1 MWREARIAFSDSV
14 AALNCSVIPAHPWI
28 YGLGQQTENGA
39 YLSPV
44 NAINYLAEK
53 LAGTGGASDIV
64 IMMVSGQTHDNFMTS
79 LNQLVDVFP
88 SPAFTQVRRLAQSAA
103 QLAVEKMQIPA
114 KYSQSLPAAIPLSVP
129 TSRTALAAAA
139 VKKAQEE
146 AAAAVNIGALK
157 QQLDDFRRLR
167 DSVLGDIA
175 GGLADLQGKS
185 ARAWVFTSSGD
196 LATSLL
202 DLVKDIPLQSAVYS
216 AAMMLTGDNLDGIK
230 GMIHDIE
237 PDAGA

>member
-146 AAAAVNIGALK
+146 AAAAVDICALK
-157 QQLDDFRRLR
+157 QQLDDFSRLR

-185 ARAWVFTSSGD
+185 ARAWVFTSGGD

-202 DLVKDIPLQSAVYS
+202 ELVKGIPLQSAIYS

>member
-1 MWREARIAFSDSV
+1 MWREAKLAFNDSV
-14 AALNCSVIPAHPWI
+14 TAINCTVVPAHPWI

-44 NAINYLAEK
+44 NAISYLAEK
-53 LAGTGGASDIV
+53 LAGTGGNADVI
-64 IMMVSGQTHDNFMTS
+64 IMMVAGQTHDSFINS

-88 SPAFTQVRRLAQSAA
+88 APAFTQVKRLALSAA
-103 QLAVEKMQIPA
+103 ELAMEKMQIPA
-114 KYSQSLPAAIPLSVP
+114 KYSAGLADVLPLSVP

-146 AAAAVNIGALK
+146 AAAVVDIGALK
-157 QQLDDFRRLR
+157 KQLDDFTRLR
-167 DSVLGDIA
+167 DGLLGDIA

-185 ARAWVFTSSGD
+185 ARAWVFTASGD
-196 LATSLL
+196 LGTTLL
-202 DLVKDIPLQSAVYS
+202 DLVKGIPLQSAVYS

-230 GMIHDIE
+230 GMIHDLE
-237 PDAGA
+237 SDAGA

>member
-64 IMMVSGQTHDNFMTS
+64 IMMVSGQTHDNFMAN

-88 SPAFTQVRRLAQSAA
+88 SPAFTQVRRLAESAA
-103 QLAVEKMQIPA
+103 QLAAEKMQIPA
-114 KYSQSLPAAIPLSVP
+114 KYSKSLPAAIPLSVP

-139 VKKAQEE
+139 VKKHNRKLLTLWECQGLKTDGEF
-146 AAAAVNIGALK
+146 K
-157 QQLDDFRRLR
+157 QQRENLI
-167 DSVLGDIA
+167 SGISS
-175 GGLADLQGKS
+175 GLTDLQGKS
-185 ARAWVFTSSGD
+185 ARAWVFTASGD
-196 LATSLL
+196 LPSTLL
-202 DLVKDIPLQSAVYS
+202 ELVKGIPLQSSVFT
-216 AAMMLTGDNLDGIK
+216 AAMMLVGDNLDGIK
-230 GMIHDIE
+230 GMIHDLE
-237 PDAGA
+237 PDTGA

>member
-64 IMMVSGQTHDNFMTS
+64 IMMVSGQTHDNFMAN

-88 SPAFTQVRRLAQSAA
+88 SPAFTQVRRLAESAA
-103 QLAVEKMQIPA
+103 QLAAEKMQIPA
-114 KYSQSLPAAIPLSVP
+114 KYSKSLPAAIPLSVP

-139 VKKAQEE
+139 VKKAQQE
-146 AAAAVNIGALK
+146 AADTVGMSGLKKLMGEFK
-157 QQLDDFRRLR
+157 QQRENLI
-167 DSVLGDIA
+167 SGISS
-175 GGLADLQGKS
+175 GLTDLQGKS
-185 ARAWVFTSSGD
+185 ARAWVFTASGD
-196 LATSLL
+196 LPSTLL
-202 DLVKDIPLQSAVYS
+202 ELVKGIPLQSSVFT
-216 AAMMLTGDNLDGIK
+216 AAMMLVGDNLDGIK
-230 GMIHDIE
+230 GMFHDLE
-237 PDAGA
+237 SDTGA